1 MREAG
6 QKHVEQSGTLLLS
19 HEFVRNSNR
28 EAVDFGAWYRERVEL
43 NPGCLTNA
51 ESLLPVI
58 QISPATVDM
67 K

>member
-43 NPGCLTNA
+43 NPGC
-51 ESLLPVI
+51 
-58 QISPATVDM
+58 
-67 K
+67 